1 MLSFTNMAFPHVFA
15 IFQIEWVALLIIK
28 NWNYYERT
36 QTLLLSTSG
45 IITHSEERESTP
57 SHISLVSASPT
68 GVDAEAVF
76 DPTIQTKP
84 KGMSLFKRKTKTP
97 EPDPTPPESDVDTP
111 RPQDEE
117 G

>member
-1 MLSFTNMAFPHVFA
+1 M
-15 IFQIEWVALLIIK
+15 
-28 NWNYYERT
+28 
-36 QTLLLSTSG
+36 
-45 IITHSEERESTP
+45 
-57 SHISLVSASPT
+57 SASPT

-111 RPQDEE
+111 RPQEEE
-117 G
+117 GYRLIGMLSETNITNILIGWFI